1 MGFLPFNPLVMA
13 KINQAKSPSGKKTDN
28 GIDASH
34 ETGNNDKKTR
44 CKSLVIDGTKYLTR
58 LNAKFENRKKWE
70 APDPQKI
77 LSTIPG
83 TIVKIFVKEGQE
95 VKEGDQMLILEAMKM
110 RNRIMFHSGGR
121 VKSIRVSE
129 GERIPKDY
137 LMVELD

>member
-1 MGFLPFNPLVMA
+1 MA
-13 KINQAKSPSGKKTDN
+13 KINQAKSPSGKNAAT
-28 GIDASH
+28 GINANH
-34 ETGNNDKKTR
+34 EMGKDDKKTR

-70 APDPQKI
+70 VPDPQKI

-83 TIVKIFVKEGQE
+83 TVVKIFIKEGQE

-110 RNRIMFHSGGR
+110 NNRIMFHHGGR
-121 VKSIRVSE
+121 VKYIRVSE
-129 GERIPKDY
+129 GERIPKDH